1 MRHPKICGMVRKYPD
16 DPVSVSFPIANFKS
30 IKSIDF
36 ILYNTHL
43 KTLLTNY
50 FSMFTLTDAILL
62 VRKIIVGILIF
73 LLPLTI
79 IGGGIWLLM
88 QFLKQ

>member
-1 MRHPKICGMVRKYPD
+1 
-16 DPVSVSFPIANFKS
+16 
-30 IKSIDF
+30 
-36 ILYNTHL
+36 
-43 KTLLTNY
+43 
-50 FSMFTLTDAILL
+50 MFTLTDVILL
-62 VRKIIVGILIF
+62 VRKILVGILVF